1 MKFIKNKIQH
11 YLLTTLMLVFGIQ
24 MYAQKQQWGSRFD
37 YDVKNELA
45 PKLVMIDNY
54 NYYLLTVVNTTGM
67 MANNQILLRKFDQK
81 NNLVETIKHRF
92 PELEGGGTLHNFLGS
107 FDLGTDRAVVF
118 TQSYSSKSKRD
129 VISQHVFDKATQQF
143 TTSIVTEYPIASVY
157 KSGEVTVKRS
167 PNGNRI
173 VLHYKVPASKKESE
187 VNYIFALNGQTLDV
201 DWKKEV
207 RFDIGFYTGSMTV
220 TNSGNVVLLRL
231 PHSYKL
237 DNYLVEITAE
247 GQKDLT
253 VGENLKLHD
262 PFAVSIGDHDYLLA
276 FNYPSKGIRRGD
288 FGHLLFYDLKNGSIL
303 ANNEIK
309 GFNSEIKIETALIK
323 DVLLQ
328 NDEIYVFTEAK
339 VDVTPK
345 PTPGTMGFPE
355 KKFTFG
361 PCFLFTLGFDG
372 KLKKTNPFPKGTVG
386 EAELFHS
393 FGLVRGNSDLYVQT
407 GLYNGFFKWN
417 YLFNNEELARTIS
430 FHFYDDNREGV
441 RVRYVNQLL
450 HYFRDKDAFL
460 FSKIT
465 TTDKD
470 QMSFG
475 TFSEVK

>member
-1 MKFIKNKIQH
+1 MKFIKNKIQSLVITV
-11 YLLTTLMLVFGIQ
+11 LLLVFVSHL
-24 MYAQKQQWGSRFD
+24 YAQKPKWGSRFD
-37 YDVKNELA
+37 FDVKNELE
-45 PKLVMIDNY
+45 PKLVLIDNY
-54 NYYLLTVVNTTGM
+54 NYYLLTVLNTTGM
-67 MANNQILLRKFDQK
+67 MASNQIVLRKFDQK
-81 NNLVETIKHRF
+81 NNLVETINHRF

-107 FDLGTDRAVVF
+107 FDAGTEKAVVF

-129 VISQHVFDKATQQF
+129 VIYKHVFDKTTQQF
-143 TTSIVTEYPIASVY
+143 TSSIITEYPIASVY
-157 KSGEVTVKRS
+157 KAGDVSVKSS

-173 VLHYKVPASKKESE
+173 LLHYKVPTSKKETE
-187 VNYIFALNGQTLDV
+187 INYLFALNSQTLAV
-201 DWKKEV
+201 DWQKEV
-207 RFDIGFYTGSMTV
+207 RFDIGFYTRSMTV
-220 TNSGNVVLLRL
+220 TNSGNAVLLRL

-247 GQKDLT
+247 GQKDLA

-262 PFAVSIGDHDYLLA
+262 PYPVSIGDHDYLLA

-309 GFNSEIKIETALIK
+309 GFNSEISIETALIRE
-323 DVLLQ
+323 VLLQ
-328 NDEIYVFTEAK
+328 NDEMYVFTEAK

-345 PTPGTMGFPE
+345 PIPGTMGFPE
-355 KKFTFG
+355 KKFLFG
-361 PCFLFTLGFDG
+361 PSFLFTLGFDG

-386 EAELFHS
+386 EAELFRS
-393 FGLVRGNSDLYVQT
+393 FGLVQGSGDLFVQT

-430 FHFYDDNREGV
+430 FHFYDELRPGV
-441 RVRYVNQLL
+441 KVRYVNQLT
-450 HYFRDKDAFL
+450 HYFKDKDAFL

-465 TTDKD
+465 TTDKE

-475 TFSEVK
+475 TFSDVN

>member
-1 MKFIKNKIQH
+1 MKSIKNKVQQL
-11 YLLTTLMLVFGIQ
+11 LLTTLLFIFASQLYG
-24 MYAQKQQWGSRFD
+24 QKPAWGARFD
-37 YDVKNELA
+37 FDVKNELE
-45 PKLVMIDNY
+45 PKLVLVDNY
-54 NYYLLTVVNTTGM
+54 NYYLLTVLNTTGM
-67 MANNQILLRKFDQK
+67 MASNQILLRKFDQK

-118 TQSYSSKSKRD
+118 TQSYSSKAKRD
-129 VISQHVFDKATQQF
+129 VIYQHVFDKASQQF
-143 TTSIVTEYPIASVY
+143 TSTIITEYPIASAY
-157 KSGEVTVKRS
+157 KSGDVAVKRS
-167 PNGNRI
+167 PNGSRI
-173 VLHYKVPASKKESE
+173 LLHYKVPASKKEAE
-187 VNYIFALNGQTLDV
+187 INHLFALNGQTLAV
-201 DWKKEV
+201 EWQKEV
-207 RFDIGFYTGSMTV
+207 QFDLGFFTRSMVV
-220 TNSGNVVLLRL
+220 TNSGNAVLLRI
-231 PHSYKL
+231 PYSYKF
-237 DNYLVEITAE
+237 DNYLVEITAQ
-247 GQKDLT
+247 GQKDIT

-262 PFAVSIGDHDYLLA
+262 PYPFSIGDQDYLLA

-288 FGHLLFYDLKNGSIL
+288 FGHLMVYDLKSGSIL

-309 GFNSEIKIETALIK
+309 GFNSEISIETALVR

-355 KKFTFG
+355 KKFLFG
-361 PCFLFTLGFDG
+361 PSFMFTLGFDG
-372 KLKKTNPFPKGTVG
+372 KLKKTSPFPKGTIG
-386 EAELFHS
+386 EAELFQS
-393 FGLVRGNSDLYVQT
+393 FGLVQGNGDLFVQT

-430 FHFYDDNREGV
+430 FHFYDDIRPGV
-441 RVRYVNQLL
+441 KVRYVNQLL
-450 HYFRDKDAFL
+450 HYFRDKDQFL
-460 FSKIT
+460 FAKIT